1 MEDLFFDKVGKRFF
15 PHAYFAA
22 RNLVLLGIIG
32 STFFWVIGGWDSTV
46 ESSLLGQNAYGYGVH
61 WSTVQTLFGAFYIL
75 AVNMQVGGVSSSSQ
89 FFSEFKRDIQG
100 VLEEAKIVGLA
111 FHRSK
116 EAKERWRVLQSSYDG
131 YASVDPVRGF
141 VFAAGFTLVATMLF
155 EMIWVPIYD
164 QVNFGNWAWPVY
176 YFGRPLFDNPLL
188 SPIFLRNNVEM
199 GVLGVLGILMLYLAL
214 EGDAR
219 NHWRRFSVKWR
230 LDRYAILLVA
240 LASVSWLVW
249 VFMPHQ
255 VVSAE
260 SILSQPSLIQS
271 FHGVTESELQNTK
284 WLFPSQTL
292 FPQTEYTF
300 YNASAYLKSYAENEI
315 YGFYIDEPLVHLANI
330 VTKYLTFAAVCYP
343 ALVVV
348 TLNKKKEGRGTA

>member
-1 MEDLFFDKVGKRFF
+1 MEDLFFDKVGKRYF

-32 STFFWVIGGWDSTV
+32 STFFWILGGWDSTV
-46 ESSLLGQNAYGYGVH
+46 ESSLLGQSAYGYGIH
-61 WSTVQTLFGAFYIL
+61 WSTVQTLFGAFYFL
-75 AVNMQVGGVSSSSQ
+75 AVNMQVGGISSFRQLGRELRRDLVSI
-89 FFSEFKRDIQG
+89 F
-100 VLEEAKIVGLA
+100 EEGRIIAGLL
-111 FHRSK
+111 RRRK
-116 EAKERWRVLQSSYDG
+116 GTKERWFRLQASYDS

-141 VFAAGFTLVATMLF
+141 CFAAGFTLVATMIF
-155 EMIWVPIYD
+155 EVIWVPIYD

-176 YFGRPLFDNPLL
+176 YFGRPLFGNPLL
-188 SPIFLRNNVEM
+188 SPIFLRNNIEM
-199 GVLGVLGILMLYLAL
+199 GVLGVLGVLMLYLAL
-214 EGDAR
+214 DGDPK
-219 NHWRRFSVKWR
+219 NHWPRFSVRWR
-230 LDRYAILLVA
+230 LDRYAFVLLL
-240 LASVSWLVW
+240 LACASWLVW

-271 FHGVTESELQNTK
+271 FHGVTEAQLQSTK

-300 YNASAYLKSYAENEI
+300 YNASSYLKTYAENEI

-343 ALVVV
+343 ALVFV
-348 TLNKKKEGRGTA
+348 TLNKKKAGHQTA